1 MYSQN
6 SEELIIATYFK
17 DFVGTFLDLGAND
30 GVTLSNTYALY
41 KKGWDGTVVEASPRA
56 FQRLPYAVVNKG
68 NGGIYCNMVC
78 INSAIGS
85 FNGEITLHESGEHL
99 GNGDVAL
106 LSSTKQN
113 EVNRWGSTTGF
124 TDIEVPCI
132 NFNTLLGMT
141 HHKTFDFISID
152 IEGMELEVLPQM
164 DLQALGCKLLC
175 VEFNGKEQEKYD
187 AIVLPQV
194 FKLIHKNAE
203 NLIYAKS

>member
-6 SEELIIATYFK
+6 SEEKIIADYFGEH
-17 DFVGTFLDLGAND
+17 VGTFLDLGAND
-30 GVTLSNTYALY
+30 GKTLSNTYALFL
-41 KKGWDGTVVEASPRA
+41 KGWPGTLVEASPKA
-56 FQRLPYAVVNKG
+56 YERLPYHTDA
-68 NGGIYCNMVC
+68 CNMVC

-85 FNGEITLHESGEHL
+85 FNGKITLHESGEHL

-113 EVNRWGSTTGF
+113 EVNRWGASTGF
-124 TDIEVPCI
+124 SDIQVPCI

-141 HHKTFDFISID
+141 HHKTFDFVSMD

-164 DLQALGCKLLC
+164 DLKTLGCRLLC

-187 AIVLPQV
+187 AIVLPQGY
-194 FKLIHKNAE
+194 KLIHKNGE
-203 NLIYAKS
+203 NLIYAIL